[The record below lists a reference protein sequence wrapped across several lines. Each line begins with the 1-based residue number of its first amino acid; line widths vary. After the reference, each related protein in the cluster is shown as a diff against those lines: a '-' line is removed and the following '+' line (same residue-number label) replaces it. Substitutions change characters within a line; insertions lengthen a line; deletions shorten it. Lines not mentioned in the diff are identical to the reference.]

1 MWDFTK
7 QYGLEVIV
15 NGVSVD
21 EYPHTDGN
29 TYVEGRPGSNY
40 LLRISNNS
48 YEEILAI
55 PAIDGLSVFDGKEAG
70 PDSAGYVIGAQVTI
84 DVPGWTLNNNAVGKF
99 EFGAITSS
107 YSAQSN
113 KGTSNVGVIGLMIF
127 RPKPIVA
134 RQSNQNSILHGQ
146 IFGSSA
152 VASRDWL
159 ETSCDALISTQ
170 EMGTGFGDV
179 QQFNTVK
186 TTFEKR
192 DSNNPDAIIAM
203 YYDSA
208 RGLEKRGIRIG
219 VKHNPTP
226 FPTYTKT
233 MESNNN
239 PLLAIKGCTPPPNW
253 VKK

>member
-15 NGVSVD
+15 NGVSVV

-70 PDSAGYVIGAQVTI
+70 LNSSGYVIRAHESV
-84 DVPGWTLNNNAVGKF
+84 DVPGWTLNNAEVAKF
-99 EFGAITSS
+99 EFGDIKAS
-107 YSAQSN
+107 YSVQSN
-113 KGTSNVGVIGLMIF
+113 KGTSNLGVIGLMVF

-134 RQSNQNSILHGQ
+134 AMSYQKSIMRGQ

-152 VASRDWL
+152 GGSRDWL
-159 ETSCDALISTQ
+159 EASCDASLSTQ

-179 QQFNTVK
+179 QKFNTTK
-186 TTFEKR
+186 TTFDKR
-192 DSNNPDAIIAM
+192 DPHNPDAIIAL

-219 VKHNPTP
+219 VRHTPSP
-226 FPTYTKT
+226 FPTY
-233 MESNNN
+233 NNTSV
-239 PLLAIKGCTPPPNW
+239 GCTPPPSW